1 MFSWGGKSGVV
12 VWVSGCEAGGVC
24 EAGSAREF
32 VRIWVLRKHS
42 RGTLG
47 YVTHYNNTISLSLFT
62 SWEHEAELE
71 RFDISHRSLTS

>member
-1 MFSWGGKSGVV
+1 MVV
-12 VWVSGCEAGGVC
+12 KQA
-24 EAGSAREF
+24 
-32 VRIWVLRKHS
+32 VRNFTYLGAQET

-71 RFDISHRSLTS
+71 RFDISHRSLAS